1 MATDWITGTELADRV
16 EIKARV
22 LTHQPNMGEGI
33 MVFGTTMHD
42 NKPIRTNVIVEMWPL
57 MWTVDKPMSM
67 WWLIKTL
74 SGSYYA
80 VMQSKI

>member
-1 MATDWITGTELADRV
+1 MATD
-16 EIKARV
+16 
-22 LTHQPNMGEGI
+22 
-33 MVFGTTMHD
+33 
-42 NKPIRTNVIVEMWPL
+42 VIVEMWPL